1 MTRLLVHRATPCA
14 LAFAMSASAAFAH
27 PHVFIDGGV
36 NFVVGPGRELEAIEV
51 TWLYDEFET
60 LYMLASHGMDLNAQ
74 GALDETDRQELV
86 RRLSDWPAD
95 FDGSAH
101 LTSRGE
107 AIALDWPQNLDA
119 ELVDGRLQL
128 TFDRILQNPIK
139 MTEHAVEAA
148 FFERTYFFD
157 FTVTNT
163 PEIRGLATG
172 CAAEIIPFD
181 PTAQDKALLDVLAK
195 LSREETSDIENV
207 GGFFADRIVV
217 KCD

>member
-1 MTRLLVHRATPCA
+1 MTRLLIRRSTACAT
-14 LAFAMSASAAFAH
+14 AFALSASAAFAH

-36 NFVVGPGRELEAIEV
+36 NFILGPDHELEAIEV

-74 GALDETDRQELV
+74 GSLDEADRQDLV

-101 LTSRGE
+101 LTSRGK
-107 AIALDWPQNLDA
+107 AIALNWPQNLDA
-119 ELVDGRLQL
+119 ELVEGRLQL
-128 TFDRILQNPIK
+128 TFDRSLQEPIK
-139 MTEHAVEAA
+139 LTEHAVEAA

-157 FTVTNT
+157 FTVTYT
-163 PEIRGLATG
+163 PEIRGLAAG

-181 PTAQDKALLDVLAK
+181 PTTQDKALLDVLAK

-217 KCD
+217 ICD